1 MEMTLATADI
11 LEDIDLPTVESRQ
24 FIEKSLVS
32 LLLAR
37 LFLFTQIEV

>member
-11 LEDIDLPTVESRQ
+11 LEDIDLPTVVSRQ

-32 LLLAR
+32 LFLAR